1 MVIKWNLRKPLKRF
15 SRKRSLLNLQNGLH
29 TEIFFG
35 INLRN
40 GWIKKETVEKVQQ
53 EEKSFKPS
61 EWFTYRDILWHKPSE
76 RLDQERNR

>member
-29 TEIFFG
+29 TEIFFR

-53 EEKSFKPS
+53 EEKSFKPFQGTVNLRS
-61 EWFTYRDILWHKPSE
+61 
-76 RLDQERNR
+76 